1 MRRWE
6 DFSNFFF
13 ATKTSNIGAHFAPT
27 INSFDAPGT
36 FDTPDSDF
44 RDLLDELFNLN
55 IKAQNRKKSNLRKL
69 FFGPFSKIEITN
81 FCEKLRQS
89 SFMFFS
95 KIHTEKYVYKKP
107 INQPISNYL
116 RFFL

>member
-55 IKAQNRKKSNLRKL
+55 IKPQNRKKSNLRKL
-69 FFGPFSKIEITN
+69 FFGPLYNITYIISSNELKILYLSEEFVNLRCEI
-81 FCEKLRQS
+81 
-89 SFMFFS
+89 
-95 KIHTEKYVYKKP
+95 I
-107 INQPISNYL
+107 I
-116 RFFL
+116 